1 MANTVIARILAAAS
15 CAALSAAF
23 AGEMYLLGGWD
34 FTKDGS
40 GVHETVRIP
49 HDWAIAGPFNR
60 TNDSQFVQVWNDGE
74 TEPHT
79 REGRTGGLPVV
90 GTGTYTRKVTV
101 PEGCGYASLV
111 FDGVMDHSRIF
122 VDGRLLAERKNGYAI
137 FEVPFPAAP
146 GEHEVK

>member
-1 MANTVIARILAAAS
+1 MPTAGAAAALCVALVLAAT
-15 CAALSAAF
+15 SAVAV
-23 AGEMYLLGGWD
+23 ETYLLEDWT
-34 FTKDGS
+34 FEKDGRS
-40 GVHETVRIP
+40 EVVRIP

-90 GTGTYTRKVTV
+90 GTGVYSRKVMV

-111 FDGVMDHSRIF
+111 FDGVMDHSRVF
-122 VDGRLLAERKNGYAI
+122 VDGRLLATRKNGYAI
-137 FEVPFPAAP
+137 FEEPFPPFRASTR
-146 GEHEVK
+146 